1 LKTVIKRRIVVLE
14 RTWPRRKSV
23 ADFDREAKDIARLT
37 GATYESAIDNLLSDL
52 SIEVKESLLEEVRQ
66 IRLAMTSPR
75 RTRSG

>member
-1 LKTVIKRRIVVLE
+1 MQTVIKRRIVVLE

-37 GATYESAIDNLLSDL
+37 GTTYESAVDTLLSDL

-66 IRLAMTSPR
+66 TRSAMTSPR